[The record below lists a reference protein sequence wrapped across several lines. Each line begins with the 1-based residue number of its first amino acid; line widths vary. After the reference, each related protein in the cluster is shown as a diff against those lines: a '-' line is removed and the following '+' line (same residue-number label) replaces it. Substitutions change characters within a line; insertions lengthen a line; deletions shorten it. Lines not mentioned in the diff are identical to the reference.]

1 MLLFKIHVSV
11 LVQALQGGWR
21 NYTPFGHKKWRI
33 KTRFFRWYDGE
44 MMIAIN
50 CNWIQISI
58 VSWIRDIL
66 VRIRIRRYVPLTYGS
81 EFILGSGLRIR
92 IRIQIPDPGVR
103 KAPDPDLQYCFLN
116 VLLLFFACWWKDP
129 DPDVDPDPDLNK
141 WWRIRIQE
149 AQVKNTKI
157 LWCGSRSGCR
167 SRSGSEQIMTYL
179 RISGSVIFWSGSA
192 DLNHWLKDLDLF

>member
-1 MLLFKIHVSV
+1 MIIWRHDMLLFKIHVSV

-81 EFILGSGLRIR
+81 EFILGSGSGFESGFRYRIQGSEKHRIR
-92 IRIQIPDPGVR
+92 ICYT
-103 KAPDPDLQYCFLN
+103 AFWMYFYFFC
-116 VLLLFFACWWKDP
+116 LFM
-129 DPDVDPDPDLNK
+129 
-141 WWRIRIQE
+141 E
-149 AQVKNTKI
+149 
-157 LWCGSRSGCR
+157 GSGSGCR
-167 SRSGSEQIMTYL
+167 SRSGSEQMMTDPDPG
-179 RISGSVIFWSGSA
+179 GSS
-192 DLNHWLKDLDLF
+192 

>member
-1 MLLFKIHVSV
+1 MIIWRHDMLLFKIHVSV

-66 VRIRIRRYVPLTYGS
+66 VRIRIRRSVPLTYGY
-81 EFILGSGLRIR
+81 EFILGSGSGFRYRIQGSEKHRIR
-92 IRIQIPDPGVR
+92 ICNT
-103 KAPDPDLQYCFLN
+103 AFWMYFYF
-116 VLLLFFACWWKDP
+116 FFACWWK
-129 DPDVDPDPDLNK
+129 DPDPDLNK

-149 AQVKNTKI
+149 AQVKNTNSLMRI
-157 LWCGSRSGCR
+157 
-167 SRSGSEQIMTYL
+167 QIRM
-179 RISGSVIFWSGSA
+179 
-192 DLNHWLKDLDLF
+192 

>member
-1 MLLFKIHVSV
+1 MIIRRHDMLLFKIHVSL

-66 VRIRIRRYVPLTYGS
+66 VRIRRSVPLIYGYEFIVGSGSGFRYRIQGS
-81 EFILGSGLRIR
+81 EKHRIR
-92 IRIQIPDPGVR
+92 ICNTAFWMYLYFFP
-103 KAPDPDLQYCFLN
+103 
-116 VLLLFFACWWKDP
+116 LLM
-129 DPDVDPDPDLNK
+129 
-141 WWRIRIQE
+141 E
-149 AQVKNTKI
+149 
-157 LWCGSRSGCR
+157 GSGSGCR
-167 SRSGSEQIMTYL
+167 SRSGSEQMMTDPDPG
-179 RISGSVIFWSGSA
+179 GSS
-192 DLNHWLKDLDLF
+192 

>member
-1 MLLFKIHVSV
+1 
-11 LVQALQGGWR
+11 
-21 NYTPFGHKKWRI
+21 
-33 KTRFFRWYDGE
+33 

-103 KAPDPDLQYCFLN
+103 KALDPDLQYYFLN
-116 VLLLFFACWWKDP
+116 VLLLFLL
-129 DPDVDPDPDLNK
+129 VYG
-141 WWRIRIQE
+141 RIRI
-149 AQVKNTKI
+149 
-157 LWCGSRSGCR
+157 R
-167 SRSGSEQIMTYL
+167 M
-179 RISGSVIFWSGSA
+179 
-192 DLNHWLKDLDLF
+192 